1 MNSLQKFISE
11 AKESNTISAIDSVKH
26 ALAEKARE
34 VVARVNAEVAQE
46 FGLSEKKDEEYEE
59 KDDDDKEDE
68 RDDKDSDED
77 AEDEE

>member
-1 MNSLQKFISE
+1 MDSLQKFISE

-34 VVARVNAEVAQE
+34 VVARVNADVAQE

-59 KDDDDKEDE
+59 KDDDKEDE
-68 RDDKDSDED
+68 KDDKDSDED
-77 AEDEE
+77 DEDKE